1 MADKNASPLPQVSTG
16 ELIAPAHGLD
26 IKAIAQ
32 LGADASAISLATL
45 VAPEGLAGV
54 PGAIPIA
61 LINGK
66 QPSAHSVADLF
77 ERYRLYPARKA
88 GQAQAQTFESFCEL
102 TNRHK
107 TDDTAIFADADW
119 KHPSLTAVI
128 DYHQNAPGGQA
139 AFGKHRIHYA
149 FPLSDEW
156 KKWIEM
162 NGEPMKQAEFAYF
175 LEDRVA
181 ELASPSEHERVTY
194 EQQFQ
199 SKIATPAQVV
209 ELSRGLKINID
220 TKVKTATTLQSGEG
234 QIAWEEV
241 HNDTNGQPLKV
252 PGHFMLNIAPFFMG
266 EKIRIPVRLRY
277 RPSGAMIM
285 WSYQIYRPDQAIN
298 EHIRNTLADART
310 ATSLPT
316 YEGTPEMPA

>member
-1 MADKNASPLPQVSTG
+1 MNAKTTPAAEMV
-16 ELIAPAHGLD
+16 ELIAPAAGLD
-26 IKAIAQ
+26 IKALAQ
-32 LGADASAISLATL
+32 LGADASAITLSMLA
-45 VAPEGLAGV
+45 APAGMVGV
-54 PGAIPIA
+54 PTSIPVA
-61 LINGK
+61 LVNGRS
-66 QPSAHSVADLF
+66 PEARGVANLF
-77 ERYRLYPARKA
+77 EPFRQHPARKS
-88 GQAQAQTFESFCEL
+88 GQAVAQTFEAFCEL

-107 TDDTAIFADADW
+107 TIDSVIFADADW
-119 KHPSLTAVI
+119 RNPSFTAVI
-128 DYHQNAPGGQA
+128 DYHQNAPAGLA
-139 AFGKHRIHYA
+139 AFGKHRVHYA
-149 FPLSDEW
+149 FPLSEEW

-181 ELASPSEHERVTY
+181 ELSSPTEHERATF

-199 SKIATPAQVV
+199 TKIATPAQVV

-234 QIAWEEV
+234 QIAWEEA
-241 HNDTNGQPLKV
+241 HNDVDGKPLKV
-252 PGHFMLNIAPFFMG
+252 PGLFMLNLAPFFMG
-266 EKIRIPVRLRY
+266 EKVRIPVRLRY

-298 EHIRNTLADART
+298 EHVRSTLAEVRSKTD
-310 ATSLPT
+310 LPA